1 MHEESKYYSDEMNKH
16 FRKEIVMTKKDDE
29 DFGNATKCWIYDNI
43 YVNSDV
49 KVRGHCHVTGKYRGY
64 VHRGS
69 NITIKLNHKLPIVF
83 FKIMHLIYDRL

>member
-16 FRKEIVMTKKDDE
+16 FRKELVMTKKDDE

-49 KVRGHCHVTGKYRGY
+49 KVRG
-64 VHRGS
+64 S